1 MKKTAGIALVFMMI
15 VLLLGGCSKRVN
27 TYTFHDFSIELP
39 ASYRFNKIEA
49 LQEDYWMTSY
59 GKNISFFVEEVPFS
73 TDGIDEN
80 DSLERFAEW
89 YTSEKYDLDAVLTE
103 RGGTVSFTYEG
114 DSVYYAFCFKGSRA
128 FYLAEFCASKGREPR
143 LEDRTTG
150 WIESVQV
157 K

>member
-1 MKKTAGIALVFMMI
+1 MKKLAGIVLIFGLVISLFC
-15 VLLLGGCSKRVN
+15 GCSARGN
-27 TYTFHDFSIELP
+27 TYSFHDFSIEIP
-39 ASYRFNKIEA
+39 ASYRFNEIEA
-49 LQEDYWMTSY
+49 SQEDFWMTSY
-59 GKNISFFVEEVPFS
+59 RKNISFFVTEVPFG
-73 TDGIDEN
+73 TDGMDED